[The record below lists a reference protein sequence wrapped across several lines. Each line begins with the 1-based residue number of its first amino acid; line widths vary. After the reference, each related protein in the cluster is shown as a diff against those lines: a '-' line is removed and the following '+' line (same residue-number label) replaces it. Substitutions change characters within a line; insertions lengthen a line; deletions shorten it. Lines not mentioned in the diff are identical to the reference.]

1 MLLLNITEIS
11 VCNRMRACA
20 NQNNILQNLFN
31 GKTYVMSPVCL
42 CFVLNIHARKQHIY
56 IINKIKLQF

>member
-1 MLLLNITEIS
+1 MLVLNITEIS

-31 GKTYVMSPVCL
+31 GKIYVMSPVCL
-42 CFVLNIHARKQHIY
+42 CVLYLTFMQENNTHA
-56 IINKIKLQF
+56 L